1 MYIVCYFSDSIH
13 SYENRQ
19 RDKMQRNTNTTN
31 TNDSAIRDVLFSPR
45 AVKRQR
51 RETLAHATTTTST
64 TTQTQTDPATEGKE
78 QQEEETTCAI
88 CMDVTS
94 KTKNVSVTECGHRF
108 CTSCLLKSL
117 QTKNTCPMCRAEIE
131 PARKP
136 NLEQVTANVAAD
148 LIQAEERDIDI
159 HRRIALIGAF
169 SDPRGRSGMIVSLC
183 REFAFGIAHSIAGW
197 QGTDD
202 QTYHASWVDYEYNNY
217 EDDDDETEDEDE
229 DDSENDED
237 ESDDGS
243 DGDNDNDNDD
253 NGNDD
258 GNDNDNGDTE
268 KRDEDNPPP
277 SWDEVFPATPATAES
292 ATRSAIQ
299 QIMYFQR
306 RSQSATQSTT
316 TATTATSQLTSQT
329 QTSSTR
335 ALMHNLISGVV
346 SYTMFY
352 MFYYTLP
359 NLVSSLVDTVVQNIR
374 QE

>member
-1 MYIVCYFSDSIH
+1 MYVTLATSFIQTKRKH
-13 SYENRQ
+13 TT
-19 RDKMQRNTNTTN
+19 MQRHTN

-45 AVKRQR
+45 GVKRQR
-51 RETLAHATTTTST
+51 RETLAHATTTTTTT

-78 QQEEETTCAI
+78 QEQEEENTCAI

-117 QTKNTCPMCRAEIE
+117 QTNNRCPMCRTDIE

-136 NLEQVTANVAAD
+136 NLEQLTANVAAD

-169 SDPRGRSGMIVSLC
+169 SDARGRSDMILSLC
-183 REFAFGIAHSIAGW
+183 REFAFGTAHSIAGW

-217 EDDDDETEDEDE
+217 DDDDDDEDEDETEDEDDE
-229 DDSENDED
+229 DDRSTNDGN
-237 ESDDGS
+237 DDGS
-243 DGDNDNDNDD
+243 DGDDETDNDNDND
-253 NGNDD
+253 NGND
-258 GNDNDNGDTE
+258 NGSE

-277 SWDEVFPATPATAES
+277 SWDEVFPATPATTET

-306 RSQSATQSTT
+306 RNQSMTQS
-316 TATTATSQLTSQT
+316 TATSQSTSQT
-329 QTSSTR
+329 SSIR
-335 ALMHNLISGVV
+335 AFLVHNVISGVV
-346 SYTMFY
+346 SYTIFY
-352 MFYYTLP
+352 TFYYILP
-359 NLVSSLVDTVVQNIR
+359 SLVSGLV
-374 QE
+374 

>member
-1 MYIVCYFSDSIH
+1 
-13 SYENRQ
+13 
-19 RDKMQRNTNTTN
+19 MQRTTN

-45 AVKRQR
+45 GVKRHR
-51 RETLAHATTTTST
+51 RETLAHATTTM

-78 QQEEETTCAI
+78 QEQEQEHTCAI
-88 CMDVTS
+88 CMEVTS

-117 QTKNTCPMCRAEIE
+117 QTNNRCPMCRTDIE

-136 NLEQVTANVAAD
+136 NLEQLTANVAAD

-159 HRRIALIGAF
+159 QRRIALIGAF
-169 SDPRGRSGMIVSLC
+169 SDPRGRGDMILSLC
-183 REFAFGIAHSIAGW
+183 REFAFGTAHSIAGW

-217 EDDDDETEDEDE
+217 DDDDDDETEDEDE
-229 DDSENDED
+229 DDDDDRSTNDGN
-237 ESDDGS
+237 DDGS
-243 DGDNDNDNDD
+243 DGDDDD

-258 GNDNDNGDTE
+258 GNEDNDDNDDTE

-292 ATRSAIQ
+292 ATQSAIQ

-306 RSQSATQSTT
+306 RNQSMTQSATQSTT
-316 TATTATSQLTSQT
+316 QTTSQSTS

-335 ALMHNLISGVV
+335 AFMHNLISGVV

-352 MFYYTLP
+352 TFYYALP

>member
-1 MYIVCYFSDSIH
+1 
-13 SYENRQ
+13 
-19 RDKMQRNTNTTN
+19 
-31 TNDSAIRDVLFSPR
+31 
-45 AVKRQR
+45 
-51 RETLAHATTTTST
+51 
-64 TTQTQTDPATEGKE
+64 
-78 QQEEETTCAI
+78 
-88 CMDVTS
+88 
-94 KTKNVSVTECGHRF
+94 
-108 CTSCLLKSL
+108 
-117 QTKNTCPMCRAEIE
+117 MCRTDIE

-136 NLEQVTANVAAD
+136 NLEQLTANVAAD

-169 SDPRGRSGMIVSLC
+169 SDPRGRSDMILSLC
-183 REFAFGIAHSIAGW
+183 REFAFGVSHSIAGW

-217 EDDDDETEDEDE
+217 DDDDDETEDGDDE
-229 DDSENDED
+229 DDRSTND
-237 ESDDGS
+237 
-243 DGDNDNDNDD
+243 
-253 NGNDD
+253 GNDD
-258 GNDNDNGDTE
+258 GNDDGTDGDDDDDNDNDNRNDNGDTE

-306 RSQSATQSTT
+306 RASQSATQSTTTATT

-329 QTSSTR
+329 SSIR
-335 ALMHNLISGVV
+335 ALMHNVISGVV
-346 SYTMFY
+346 SYTLFY
-352 MFYYTLP
+352 TFYYTLP

>member
-1 MYIVCYFSDSIH
+1 
-13 SYENRQ
+13 
-19 RDKMQRNTNTTN
+19 MQRNTN

-45 AVKRQR
+45 GVKRQR

-64 TTQTQTDPATEGKE
+64 TTQTQTDPESIIEEKE
-78 QQEEETTCAI
+78 EDQEDTCAI

-117 QTKNTCPMCRAEIE
+117 QTKNACPMCRAEIE

-136 NLEQVTANVAAD
+136 NLEQLTANVAAD

-159 HRRIALIGAF
+159 QRRIALIGAF
-169 SDPRGRSGMIVSLC
+169 SDPRGRGDMILSLC
-183 REFAFGIAHSIAGW
+183 REFAFGTAHSIAGW

-217 EDDDDETEDEDE
+217 DDDDDETEDEDE
-229 DDSENDED
+229 DDEDDRSTNDGN
-237 ESDDGS
+237 DDGS
-243 DGDNDNDNDD
+243 DGDDD
-253 NGNDD
+253 ANGNDD
-258 GNDNDNGDTE
+258 GNDDNDDTE
-268 KRDEDNPPP
+268 KRDEIDPPP
-277 SWDEVFPATPATAES
+277 SWGEVFPADQVFPATAES
-292 ATRSAIQ
+292 ATRSTIQ

-306 RSQSATQSTT
+306 RNQSMTQSTTTATT
-316 TATTATSQLTSQT
+316 TATTATSQSTSQP
-329 QTSSTR
+329 SSTR
-335 ALMHNLISGVV
+335 ALIHNLISGVV

-352 MFYYTLP
+352 TFYYALP
-359 NLVSSLVDTVVQNIR
+359 NLVSSLVDTVVQNVQNIR

>member
-1 MYIVCYFSDSIH
+1 MYVTLATLFIPTKR
-13 SYENRQ
+13 NQ
-19 RDKMQRNTNTTN
+19 TTMQRNTN

-51 RETLAHATTTTST
+51 RETHATTTTTTTT

-78 QQEEETTCAI
+78 QEQEQEHTCAI
-88 CMDVTS
+88 CMEVTS

-117 QTKNTCPMCRAEIE
+117 QTNNRCPMCRTDIE

-136 NLEQVTANVAAD
+136 NLEQLTATVAAD

-159 HRRIALIGAF
+159 QRRIAIIGAF
-169 SDPRGRSGMIVSLC
+169 SDARGRGDMILSLC
-183 REFAFGIAHSIAGW
+183 REFAFGVSHSIAGW

-217 EDDDDETEDEDE
+217 DDDDETEDEDE
-229 DDSENDED
+229 DDEDDRSTNDGN
-237 ESDDGS
+237 DDGS
-243 DGDNDNDNDD
+243 DGDNDNGNDND
-253 NGNDD
+253 NR
-258 GNDNDNGDTE
+258 NDNGDTE
-268 KRDEDNPPP
+268 KRDEDNPHP
-277 SWDEVFPATPATAES
+277 SWDEVFPVDQVFPATAES
-292 ATRSAIQ
+292 ATRSAI
-299 QIMYFQR
+299 QR

-316 TATTATSQLTSQT
+316 TATTTATTATSQSTSQT
-329 QTSSTR
+329 SSIR
-335 ALMHNLISGVV
+335 ALMHNVISGVV

-352 MFYYTLP
+352 AFYYTLP
-359 NLVSSLVDTVVQNIR
+359 NLVSSLIDTLVQNIQNIR

>member
-1 MYIVCYFSDSIH
+1 
-13 SYENRQ
+13 
-19 RDKMQRNTNTTN
+19 MQRNTNTT
-31 TNDSAIRDVLFSPR
+31 DSAIRDVLFSPR
-45 AVKRQR
+45 GVKRQR
-51 RETLAHATTTTST
+51 RETLAHATTTT
-64 TTQTQTDPATEGKE
+64 TQTQTDPATEGNE
-78 QQEEETTCAI
+78 QEQEQEHTCAI

-117 QTKNTCPMCRAEIE
+117 QTNNRCPMCRTDIE

-136 NLEQVTANVAAD
+136 NLEQLTANVAAD

-159 HRRIALIGAF
+159 QRRIALIGAF
-169 SDPRGRSGMIVSLC
+169 SDPRGRGDMILSLC
-183 REFAFGIAHSIAGW
+183 REFAFGTAHSIAGW

-217 EDDDDETEDEDE
+217 DDDDDETEDEDE
-229 DDSENDED
+229 GDDDDRSTNDGD
-237 ESDDGS
+237 DDGS
-243 DGDNDNDNDD
+243 DGDDDD

-258 GNDNDNGDTE
+258 GNEDNDDAE
-268 KRDEDNPPP
+268 KRDEIDPPP
-277 SWDEVFPATPATAES
+277 SWGEVFPATPATAES

-306 RSQSATQSTT
+306 RNQSMTQST
-316 TATTATSQLTSQT
+316 S
-329 QTSSTR
+329 QTSSIR
-335 ALMHNLISGVV
+335 ALMQNLISGVV

-352 MFYYTLP
+352 AFYYTLP
-359 NLVSSLVDTVVQNIR
+359 NLVSSLIDTVVQNVQNIR